1 MRHAF
6 LTDEQIDAR
15 ALAHRRGLGFRD
27 DRAIDFAKLMARLKA
42 RYPNF
47 TYERV
52 ADDSLGEAEA
62 QWDSQAKR
70 LLIRDTVFEGA
81 DRGEGRALMA
91 VAHAVGHAL
100 LGHEGTFN
108 RSPSGSP
115 AERFSPKLRSME
127 YQARRYAAAFL
138 IPDTPA
144 VRALDATGLSRRYHV
159 SMSAAIVRHSELRS
173 GDNASV
179 SPSRPGGVA
188 G

>member
-6 LTDEQIDAR
+6 LTDAQIDAR

-27 DRAIDFAKLMARLKA
+27 DQAIDFMTLMAKLKA

-47 TYERV
+47 AYERV
-52 ADDSLGEAEA
+52 TDGRLGEAEA
-62 QWDSQAKR
+62 QWDSQGKR
-70 LLIRDTVFEGA
+70 LLIPEAVFERA
-81 DRGEGRALMA
+81 DRGEGRALMT
-91 VAHAVGHAL
+91 VAHEVGHAL
-100 LGHEGTFN
+100 LGHEGTLD
-108 RSPSGSP
+108 RGPSGGR
-115 AERFSPKLRSME
+115 AERFSPRLRSME

-144 VRALDATGLSRRYHV
+144 VRALDATELSKRYRV

-173 GDNASV
+173 GENAWV
-179 SPSRPGGVA
+179 SPSRPGGMA